1 MTGKKG
7 PLDRVKVAAP
17 CSAEWDQMFSFE
29 GERIRFCSQCNLN
42 VYNLSGMTRRE
53 AESLITR
60 TEGRLCV
67 RFYRRADGSILTENC
82 PIGLRA
88 IKRKVTWSAQLVLGM
103 LLSLIS
109 GLGLGGLI
117 GTIKPLDLVTP
128 PRVTVMGGIAA
139 VHSEDEQPM
148 R

>member
-1 MTGKKG
+1 
-7 PLDRVKVAAP
+7 
-17 CSAEWDQMFSFE
+17 
-29 GERIRFCSQCNLN
+29 
-42 VYNLSGMTRRE
+42 MTRRE

-88 IKRKVTWSAQLVLGM
+88 IKRKVTWAAQLVLGM

-109 GLGLGGLI
+109 GLGLGGLVS
-117 GTIKPLDLVTP
+117 TVKPLDLVTP
-128 PRVTVMGGIAA
+128 PRVIIW
-139 VHSEDEQPM
+139 EE
-148 R
+148 